1 MEQALFVR
9 GGSLYKA
16 VGGASWEEAHET
28 AVEQGGSL
36 AAITSQD
43 ENDFLVSVGQRIIE
57 PVSYLDYEDYRVA
70 WIGLFKAD
78 TWFWS
83 TTEEIEYTN
92 WVSGNPSGDGIHAE
106 ISLGTWTTADG
117 ATGSRNAGDW
127 NDAPSDGSY
136 PYVSQGIAEIP
147 FIRRGDSAYV
157 IVEGPTWEE
166 AEANA
171 NALGGHLVTI
181 NDAEENSFIAKVI
194 QSEPDLSFF
203 IGATDKEIEGVWT
216 DPSGNLLTYTN
227 WNIGPNLASE
237 PNGGT
242 SENYGV
248 IYPGNFPGTEQAR
261 GTWNDASN
269 IEEITRGVAEI
280 HLAPNN
286 APTGA
291 PTLTGD
297 FKVGQTI
304 SIDASDID
312 DADNFEGWTPS
323 YEYSWEVSGD
333 NGTIRTVPL

>member
-1 MEQALFVR
+1 MLCGSGMSCEHYGSYFVVWSAVTLALIYWPCWLVCVAQ
-9 GGSLYKA
+9 GAWSVV
-16 VGGASWEEAHET
+16 VGWDVVVVCCVVAMALIYWHCWHVIVQGASWA
-28 AVEQGGSL
+28 
-36 AAITSQD
+36 
-43 ENDFLVSVGQRIIE
+43 
-57 PVSYLDYEDYRVA
+57 
-70 WIGLFKAD
+70 
-78 TWFWS
+78 
-83 TTEEIEYTN
+83 
-92 WVSGNPSGDGIHAE
+92 
-106 ISLGTWTTADG
+106 
-117 ATGSRNAGDW
+117 
-127 NDAPSDGSY
+127 
-136 PYVSQGIAEIP
+136 
-147 FIRRGDSAYV
+147 
-157 IVEGPTWEE
+157 E

-171 NALGGHLVTI
+171 VALGGHLVTI
-181 NDAEENSFIAKVI
+181 NNKEENDFIAKVI

-203 IGATDKEIEGVWT
+203 IGATDKEIEGIWT

-304 SIDASDID
+304 SIDASAIEDV
-312 DADNFEGWTPS
+312 DNFEGWTPT

-333 NGTIRTVPL
+333 NGTTWTALTSSDATDGDDSYIFTSAEVGKQLRGVVSYLDGYGSYEVVEAEGSVVTPVIRGNSL